1 MTIGSSNVSFS
12 TIATEKGIAQSNM
25 SLKDLS
31 DKEVKISLGSGTSI
45 SSQYGLSRTTLYY
58 GSTNGSRTNGVV
70 TSAQGTGSAG
80 LNTTPYSMSEW
91 VGYNPIANATWGNSS
106 NPVVEH
112 RRDLGTI
119 SSCIIPIHTG
129 LEIYCQKSGS
139 TISIYGK
146 GQSGLG
152 IAPSF
157 NNNGSISATSST
169 QTIAT
174 ITESTSGMLPTGC
187 TMSYGTVVNS
197 ATGTAFG
204 TGSYVQTISG
214 GTNSTT
220 NLGATKVGYK
230 FGVNTQLEGANNNG
244 GSVTFAI
251 EVRFNWTYPSGPS
264 GTTYNPT
271 YHGLTCSVG
280 GSATHGSGFDQC

>member
-119 SSCIIPIHTG
+119 SSCIIPISTG
-129 LEIYCQKSGS
+129 LEIYCQK
-139 TISIYGK
+139 
-146 GQSGLG
+146 
-152 IAPSF
+152 
-157 NNNGSISATSST
+157 
-169 QTIAT
+169 
-174 ITESTSGMLPTGC
+174 
-187 TMSYGTVVNS
+187 
-197 ATGTAFG
+197 
-204 TGSYVQTISG
+204 
-214 GTNSTT
+214 
-220 NLGATKVGYK
+220 
-230 FGVNTQLEGANNNG
+230 
-244 GSVTFAI
+244 
-251 EVRFNWTYPSGPS
+251 
-264 GTTYNPT
+264 
-271 YHGLTCSVG
+271 
-280 GSATHGSGFDQC
+280 